1 MTQRKIGIELEWHN
15 EKDASDDNLFN
26 AIESMS
32 GYIFTKKNSVT
43 DTFLWNLESLPSIIF
58 TFAEDQKQPPEM
70 FLKVWQ
76 NSQEFIKKETLSQVF
91 SHEFCEIFKNT
102 FFTEHF

>member
-1 MTQRKIGIELEWHN
+1 MTQRKIGIELEWRN
-15 EKDASDDNLFN
+15 EKDANDDNLFN
-26 AIESMS
+26 TIASMR

-76 NSQEFIKKETLSQVF
+76 NSQE
-91 SHEFCEIFKNT
+91 NT
-102 FFTEHF
+102 CGRDCFLIYLFLTI

>member
-58 TFAEDQKQPPEM
+58 TFAEDQK
-70 FLKVWQ
+70 
-76 NSQEFIKKETLSQVF
+76 
-91 SHEFCEIFKNT
+91 
-102 FFTEHF
+102 